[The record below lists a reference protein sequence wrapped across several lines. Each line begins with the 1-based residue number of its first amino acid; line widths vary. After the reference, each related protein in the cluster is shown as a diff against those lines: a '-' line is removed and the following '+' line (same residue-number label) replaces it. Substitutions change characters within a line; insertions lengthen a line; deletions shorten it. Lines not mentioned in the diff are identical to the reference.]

1 MRSCCRRSPTDHSR
15 GPEAAARPA
24 CTCAACPALSLF
36 PGAWLRLLRPF
47 VRSAVFSRHGVRR
60 RGLVEKTREAPAA
73 LPVSVS
79 EHGVSG
85 GDSGGDPSSSCAA
98 LSGGSG
104 AAEVR
109 QQGDHAPSRGQR
121 VWRTTSL
128 LLGQLL
134 RAGFHLLSCRCGHGL
149 HSEPT
154 AHAWAIV
161 LVFALILAAGNGAA
175 RTAVCPGL
183 TGMTPPSADSDGEGE
198 PTSWPAPGAAGV
210 LCARDALRG
219 QGPAGP
225 HPTSPILASTS

>member
-1 MRSCCRRSPTDHSR
+1 M
-15 GPEAAARPA
+15 
-24 CTCAACPALSLF
+24 
-36 PGAWLRLLRPF
+36 
-47 VRSAVFSRHGVRR
+47 FSRHGVRR
-60 RGLVEKTREAPAA
+60 RGPVEKTREAPAA

-79 EHGVSG
+79 ERGVSG

-98 LSGGSG
+98 PSGGSG

-134 RAGFHLLSCRCGHGL
+134 RAGFHLLSCRCGHSL

-175 RTAVCPGL
+175 RTAACPGL

-225 HPTSPILASTS
+225 HPTSPVLASTS

>member
-1 MRSCCRRSPTDHSR
+1 M
-15 GPEAAARPA
+15 
-24 CTCAACPALSLF
+24 F

-60 RGLVEKTREAPAA
+60 RGPVEKTREAPSA

-98 LSGGSG
+98 PSGGSG

-134 RAGFHLLSCRCGHGL
+134 RAGFHLLSCCCGHSL

-225 HPTSPILASTS
+225 HPTSPVLASTS